1 MAGRLQRELKMTK
14 PFASQEVEAFLN
26 LIRTSDQLTRYFT
39 AVLKPFDLTMGQYNV
54 LRILRGAGHP
64 GLPCGEVRARLV
76 SWDPDITRLLDRLE
90 RRKLIQ
96 RTRSRRDRRVVHV
109 TICHSGL
116 ELLTTLEK
124 EETLQRA
131 DRALLGHLG
140 ADDLTR
146 LIEIL
151 ESIRSHADSL
161 PSPLSA
167 TASHRLT

>member
-1 MAGRLQRELKMTK
+1 MSGRLQRELKMTK
-14 PFASQEVEAFLN
+14 PFASPEVEAFLG
-26 LIRTSDQLTRYFT
+26 LIRTSDQLCRYFT

-76 SWDPDITRLLDRLE
+76 TWDPDITRLLDRLE

-116 ELLTTLEK
+116 ELLATLEK
-124 EETLQRA
+124 DEQLQGA
-131 DRALLGHLG
+131 DRALLGHVGVENLSR
-140 ADDLTR
+140 LT
-146 LIEIL
+146 EIL
-151 ESIRSHADSL
+151 ESIRIHADSL
-161 PSPLSA
+161 PPPMAVAAPS
-167 TASHRLT
+167 R